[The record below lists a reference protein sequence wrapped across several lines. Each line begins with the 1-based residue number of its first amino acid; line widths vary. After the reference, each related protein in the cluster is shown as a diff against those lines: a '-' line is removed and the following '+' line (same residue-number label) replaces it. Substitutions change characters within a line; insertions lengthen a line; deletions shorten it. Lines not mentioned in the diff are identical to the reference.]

1 MLWSP
6 CGTMKTAPII
16 TIKSKKKTLG
26 MMCISEKKREK
37 NFVVRRLVKRIKK
50 KKVSSNMFLSVNTHA
65 HTTTHIYLSTYT
77 QKYIHIYISV

>member
-37 NFVVRRLVKRIKK
+37 KFVVRTQIGKEDKEKK
-50 KKVSSNMFLSVNTHA
+50 SFL
-65 HTTTHIYLSTYT
+65 
-77 QKYIHIYISV
+77 KYVFIC